1 MRYWD
6 SSALVVLLVDQPH
19 SVRLRELYEE
29 DPEIVTWT
37 LSEVE
42 IRSALQRLGREG
54 AVDER
59 SLQLG
64 MQQADALWRRV
75 FAVTA
80 IEAVGSLRWVR
91 ILALLLAGA
100 SVVLGAR
107 SAESGARPAD
117 AHPGEREEEQQQRQR
132 TPHERDPHPAPP
144 PL

>member
-42 IRSALQRLGREG
+42 IRSALQRLGRES

-80 IEAVGSLRWVR
+80 IEAVKARAKRLLGVHPLRAAD
-91 ILALLLAGA
+91 ALQLGAAIASCYDDPSGA
-100 SVVLGAR
+100 SFVCLDDRLGSAAAR
-107 SAESGARPAD
+107 EGFSLE
-117 AHPGEREEEQQQRQR
+117 
-132 TPHERDPHPAPP
+132 PH
-144 PL
+144 